1 MKKVLVISSSPRR
14 DGNSAILCDNFI
26 KGAQEVGCE
35 VEKISLRE
43 KKINYCLGCGR

>member
-26 KGAQEVGCE
+26 KGAQEAGCE
-35 VEKISLRE
+35 VEKISFRDNNTTW
-43 KKINYCLGCGR
+43 KTC